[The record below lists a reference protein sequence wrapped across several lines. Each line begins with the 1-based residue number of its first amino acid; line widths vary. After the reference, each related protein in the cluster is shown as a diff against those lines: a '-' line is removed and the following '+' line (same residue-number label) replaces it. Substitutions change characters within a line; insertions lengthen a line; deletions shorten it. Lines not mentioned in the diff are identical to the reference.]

1 VQFCEPCHG
10 NISVSVG
17 RLRHSLCSLK
27 DGTVVL
33 IGGRMSP
40 IYSCTQVIKL
50 RLENPEITNCENL
63 NKIESETEKLKNEMT
78 NSKSTD
84 LNCDAR
90 NLNKDFSSEERNLNC
105 ESQNTNKCNESFDN
119 LDEKPLDCEISNM
132 RKERVEMNT
141 ESRHLKSEENNLNS
155 ELIDRNSQSINMNC
169 KSKEQDIKKELKTN
183 NSGSNLLNTNDLD
196 NRGNNDMEK
205 FNVINPLVD
214 SGNNK
219 ENIVVNINCDKTK
232 VNLKDLKSSAE
243 DSVSITLSTVD
254 QSGEIPIPRWRH
266 SAVVFQK
273 SGKL

>member
-1 VQFCEPCHG
+1 MKQE
-10 NISVSVG
+10 
-17 RLRHSLCSLK
+17 
-27 DGTVVL
+27 
-33 IGGRMSP
+33 
-40 IYSCTQVIKL
+40 
-50 RLENPEITNCENL
+50 
-63 NKIESETEKLKNEMT
+63 
-78 NSKSTD
+78 
-84 LNCDAR
+84 
-90 NLNKDFSSEERNLNC
+90 
-105 ESQNTNKCNESFDN
+105 TNKCNESFDN
-119 LDEKPLDCEISNM
+119 LEEKPLDCEISNM

-141 ESRHLKSEENNLNS
+141 ESRHL
-155 ELIDRNSQSINMNC
+155 SQSINMNC

-214 SGNNK
+214 SSNNK

-232 VNLKDLKSSAE
+232 LNLKDLKSSAE
-243 DSVSITLSTVD
+243 DSVSITVSTVD

>member
-1 VQFCEPCHG
+1 
-10 NISVSVG
+10 
-17 RLRHSLCSLK
+17 
-27 DGTVVL
+27 
-33 IGGRMSP
+33 MSP

-50 RLENPEITNCENL
+50 RLENPEIKNCENL
-63 NKIESETEKLKNEMT
+63 NKLESETEKLKNEMT

-90 NLNKDFSSEERNLNC
+90 NLNKDLVNPKVSYEERNLNC
-105 ESQNTNKCNESFDN
+105 ESQNTNKHNKSFDN
-119 LDEKPLDCEISNM
+119 VEEKPLDCETSNTK
-132 RKERVEMNT
+132 KECVDVNT
-141 ESRHLKSEENNLNS
+141 ESRHLRSEENNINS
-155 ELIDRNSQSINMNC
+155 ELIDKNSQSTNMNC

-183 NSGSNLLNTNDLD
+183 NSGSNLSNTNDLD

-214 SGNNK
+214 SSNNK
-219 ENIVVNINCDKTK
+219 ENINCDKTK
-232 VNLKDLKSSAE
+232 VNLKDVKSSVE
-243 DSVSITLSTVD
+243 DSVPITLSTVD